1 MKDITAYCI
10 LALSIIGVSAPA
22 AMAEILVAPTRVV
35 LEKGERS
42 TELVLVNK
50 GAETAAYRISVD
62 NRRMRLDGSME
73 DALDTLPG
81 EFFAKEFVRFTPR
94 RVILEPG
101 GKQTVRISAQTAGLE
116 PGEYR
121 SHLRLQSAPVSA
133 GRTLESVSSG
143 TGADGISI
151 QLIAIR
157 SITIPIIARIGSL
170 NATVEVESAI
180 LDTSQTEGE
189 SLLTVRL
196 ARSGTQSTYGDIHIY
211 IDKVRDPVYVAR
223 GIAIYTPNAQ
233 RDVKLAIPDAVRGAL
248 KGQTVRIAYVSSNPQ
263 NPEVFADI
271 QAVID

>member
-1 MKDITAYCI
+1 MKNITAYCV
-10 LALSIIGVSAPA
+10 LAMAMIGVTAPA

-50 GAETAAYRISVD
+50 GSETAAYRISVE
-62 NRRMRLDGSME
+62 NRRMKIDGSME
-73 DALDTLPG
+73 DALDTRPG
-81 EFFAKEFVRFTPR
+81 EKFAKDFVRFTPR

-143 TGADGISI
+143 SGADGISI

-157 SITIPIIARIGSL
+157 SITIPIIARIGIL
-170 NATVEVESAI
+170 NANVNMESAAF
-180 LDTSQTEGE
+180 DVSQSQGE

-196 ARSGTQSTYGDIHIY
+196 ERSGTQSTYGDIHIY
-211 IDKVRDPVYVAR
+211 TDKVRDPVYVAR
-223 GIAIYTPNAQ
+223 GIAVYTPNTF
-233 RDVKLAIPDAVRGAL
+233 RDVKLALPDAVRGAL
-248 KGQTVRIAYVSSNPQ
+248 KGQSVRIAYISSNPQ
-263 NPEVFADI
+263 NPEVYADLRT
-271 QAVID
+271 VVE

>member
-1 MKDITAYCI
+1 MKNITAYCV
-10 LALSIIGVSAPA
+10 LAMAMIGVTAPA

-50 GAETAAYRISVD
+50 GSETAAYRISVE
-62 NRRMRLDGSME
+62 NRRMKIDGSME
-73 DALDTLPG
+73 DALDTRLG
-81 EFFAKEFVRFTPR
+81 EKFAKDFVRFTPR

-143 TGADGISI
+143 SAADGISI

-157 SITIPIIARIGSL
+157 SITIPIIARIGLLDVSV
-170 NATVEVESAI
+170 NMESAAF
-180 LDTSQTEGE
+180 DVSQSEGE

-196 ARSGTQSTYGDIHIY
+196 ERSGTQSTYGDIHIY
-211 IDKVRDPVYVAR
+211 TDKVRDPVYVAR
-223 GIAIYTPNAQ
+223 GIAVYTPNTF
-233 RDVKLAIPDAVRGAL
+233 RDVKLALPDAVRGAL
-248 KGQTVRIAYVSSNPQ
+248 KGQTIRIAYVSSNPQ
-263 NPEVFADI
+263 NPEVYADLR
-271 QAVID
+271 AVVE

>member
-1 MKDITAYCI
+1 MKNVTAYCI
-10 LALSIIGVSAPA
+10 LAMAMIGVTAPA

-50 GAETAAYRISVD
+50 GAETAAYRISVE
-62 NRRMRLDGSME
+62 NRRMKIDGSME
-73 DALDTLPG
+73 DALDTRLG
-81 EFFAKEFVRFTPR
+81 EKFAKDFVRFTPR

-101 GKQTVRISAQTAGLE
+101 GKQTVRISAQTAGLA

-143 TGADGISI
+143 SATDGISI

-157 SITIPIIARIGSL
+157 SITIPIIARIGLLTAS
-170 NATVEVESAI
+170 VDMESAAF
-180 LDTSQTEGE
+180 DVGQAEGE
-189 SLLTVRL
+189 SLLTLRL
-196 ARSGTQSTYGDIHIY
+196 ERSGNQSTYGDIHIY
-211 IDKVRDPVYVAR
+211 KDKLREPVYVAR
-223 GIAIYTPNAQ
+223 GIAIYTPNTQ
-233 RDVKLAIPDAVRGAL
+233 RDVKLALPDAVRGAL

-263 NPEVFADI
+263 NPEVYADLRV
-271 QAVID
+271 VID